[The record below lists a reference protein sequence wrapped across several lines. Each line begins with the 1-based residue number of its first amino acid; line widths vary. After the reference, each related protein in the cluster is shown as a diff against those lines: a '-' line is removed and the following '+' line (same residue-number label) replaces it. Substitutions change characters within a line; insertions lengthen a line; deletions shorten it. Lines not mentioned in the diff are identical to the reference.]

1 MTFTEEMLD
10 DAASYSLVDPD
21 EMLRHVATAGAQVR
35 AALARHQ
42 GAFDALSTEGGVR
55 SLVICGMGGSGVS
68 GDALAAVLGISC
80 SIPVQTVRGYALP
93 GWIGALDLVVGVSCS
108 GNTEETLACM
118 DEAVRRG
125 ALVVL
130 VGTRG
135 SKLNELANQSGSL
148 FLPVESDGRPPR
160 ANFWELLT
168 PLVLLAERL
177 DLIER
182 AGDVLGETA
191 AVLDDWALRCAV
203 GIGLDGNPGKMLAT
217 SLAGCLPMAWGTG
230 EIGAIAATR
239 LATQLAENAKLP
251 AIAGTVPEAQHNQ
264 VVMFDGPLAG
274 GDDTDFFRDRVDDV
288 DASLRL
294 SLVLVRDHEEPP
306 AIARRADVSAELA
319 EERGIAVTQL
329 RAQPGPS
336 LVRLASL
343 FALIDF
349 ASVYLAIG
357 SGIDPTPI
365 APIDALKAAV
375 GG

>member
-182 AGDVLGETA
+182 ARDVLGETA

-230 EIGAIAATR
+230 EIGAIAATPTGH
-239 LATQLAENAKLP
+239 ATGRERETAC
-251 AIAGTVPEAQHNQ
+251 
-264 VVMFDGPLAG
+264 
-274 GDDTDFFRDRVDDV
+274 DRWH
-288 DASLRL
+288 S
-294 SLVLVRDHEEPP
+294 S
-306 AIARRADVSAELA
+306 
-319 EERGIAVTQL
+319 RGS
-329 RAQPGPS
+329 AQPSGH
-336 LVRLASL
+336 VRRTAGRRRRHRFLPRP
-343 FALIDF
+343 
-349 ASVYLAIG
+349 G
-357 SGIDPTPI
+357 R
-365 APIDALKAAV
+365 
-375 GG
+375 